1 MLQHRHLRRLAW
13 ELIKLRVRRKELENQ
28 IRKSDRRNIQNEEGR
43 RAFNVNSRRK
53 SQAKKTEFQTGGFSG
68 LSFRR

>member
-1 MLQHRHLRRLAW
+1 LRRLGSQ
-13 ELIKLRVRRKELENQ
+13 LIAAQDGRKQTGNQTRRTDPKKTE
-28 IRKSDRRNIQNEEGR
+28 SEEGR

-53 SQAKKTEFQTGGFSG
+53 LKAKKTEFQTGGSPG

>member
-1 MLQHRHLRRLAW
+1 LRRLGSQ
-13 ELIKLRVRRKELENQ
+13 LIAAQDGRKQ
-28 IRKSDRRNIQNEEGR
+28 AGDQTRKTEQKKTPDEEGR

-53 SQAKKTEFQTGGFSG
+53 LKTKKTEFQTGGSPG